1 VSRPRKPPPGLFL
14 TFEGPDGS
22 GKTTQSQKLLGRLLE
37 AGYDAVW
44 TREPGGTRLGEV
56 LRDLMLN
63 GDSELGELSPRVEAM
78 LLSAARAN
86 HVDDLIR
93 PALDAGKI
101 VVCDRFV
108 DSTIAYQGGGSKLD
122 IDALRRINH
131 FATAGLIPDLV
142 VLVDIPAADGIAR
155 RLKLVAGDEEA
166 LSRMEKRGL
175 DFHNRVRRQFL
186 NSAARAPNRWLSLDG
201 RDPEEALSDTIW
213 RRVEEELRAR
223 SVEPVGTQP
232 GRLF

>member
-1 VSRPRKPPPGLFL
+1 VTRPKKRQTGLFL

-56 LRDLMLN
+56 LRELMLDN
-63 GDSELGELSPRVEAM
+63 DPELGEVSPRVEAM
-78 LLSAARAN
+78 LLSAARA
-86 HVDDLIR
+86 HHIDDLIR
-93 PALDAGKI
+93 PALDTGKI

-122 IDALRRINH
+122 IEALRRVNH
-131 FATAGLIPDLV
+131 FATSGLVPDLV
-142 VLVDIPAADGIAR
+142 ILVDIPAADGIAR
-155 RLKLVAGDEEA
+155 RLKLVAGDPEA

-175 DFHNRVRRQFL
+175 GFHNRVRRQFL

-201 RDPEEALSDTIW
+201 RDPEQTLSDTIW

-223 SVEPVGTQP
+223 SVKPIGTQP
-232 GRLF
+232 VRLF